1 MPVLRPPVSGFVR
14 NARFTSADLVSLRAA
29 IRDRTATLQ
38 DAKNIAIF
46 YADTLE
52 PGVGSW
58 LKKLMVSLGSTA
70 NVEFPIPD
78 LARDPALLNG
88 QTTLPDSDR
97 RHPAVRNVQ
106 RALMALA
113 SRTGQ
118 LAYMLPSG
126 ADGDYGAE
134 TTAAVKA
141 FQQRNGL
148 QVTGKVEMK
157 TARSLNQALLRTQT
171 PGIMQAQQRDLAR
184 AATEL
189 CAQPTALNYGV
200 PQPWVNIDPQHNVPV
215 GRAFNDL
222 KDRWKC
228 NLFGGNVLRQG
239 GYEPPYYGN
248 QGKGEYPNA
257 NQWHKWSNKYAPGAG
272 NKVHFQLVAE
282 VPLLSLSSEAA
293 RVAIADLLGKAQ
305 LGDCLMEDHPGS
317 QVADGGHTRV
327 TVGNTFHLNGSVA
340 FAQAQ
345 FTQAGIRQ
353 EGVDDLMGGENLWL
367 LRPVVKM

>member
-1 MPVLRPPVSGFVR
+1 MPVLRPPVSSFVK
-14 NARFTSADLVSLRAA
+14 NARFTSADLVALRAA
-29 IRDRTATLQ
+29 IRNRTATLQ

-58 LKKLMVSLGSTA
+58 LKKMLVSLGSTV

-78 LARDPALLNG
+78 LARNPELLNG
-88 QTTLPDSDR
+88 QVTLPTSDR
-97 RHPAVRNVQ
+97 RHPAIRNVQ
-106 RALMALA
+106 RALIALA

-126 ADGDYGAE
+126 ADGGYGGE
-134 TTAAVKA
+134 TVAAVKA

-148 QVTGKVEMK
+148 PMTGKVEMK
-157 TARSLNQALLRTQT
+157 TARSLNEALLRTQT
-171 PGIMQAQQRDLAR
+171 PGIMAAQPRDIAR

-189 CAQPTALNYGV
+189 CAPVVALHYGV
-200 PQPWVNIDPQHNVPV
+200 PQPWVNIDPLHNVPV
-215 GRAFNDL
+215 GRPFGDL
-222 KDRWKC
+222 AGRWKC

-257 NQWHKWSNKYAPGAG
+257 NQWHKWSDKYAPGAG

-282 VPLLSLSSEAA
+282 VPLLSLSTAQV
-293 RVAIADLLGKAQ
+293 RVAIADLLSKAQ
-305 LGDCLMEDHPGS
+305 PGDCLMEDHPGS

-327 TVGNTFHLNGSVA
+327 TVSNSFHLNGSVA

-345 FTQAGIRQ
+345 FTQSGIQQ
-353 EGVDDLMGGENLWL
+353 EGVDDLMGGEHLWL
-367 LRPVVKM
+367 LRPSVKM